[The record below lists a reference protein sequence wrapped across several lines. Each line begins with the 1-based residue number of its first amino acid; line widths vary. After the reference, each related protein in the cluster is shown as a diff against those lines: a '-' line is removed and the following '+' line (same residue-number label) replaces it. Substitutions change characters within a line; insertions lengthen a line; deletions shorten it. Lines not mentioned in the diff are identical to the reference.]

1 MFHFERDPLN
11 PVFRYLPSHCTD
23 VLISVNPKAGS
34 GAKGGLV
41 DGLVEALR
49 ENWLNVE
56 VLTDIQEVE
65 SIVRQK
71 SQQGRLRAVVAAGG
85 DGTFR
90 LIAQHTTPEMPLAIL
105 PLGTENLLSKYLE
118 VPTEPAEIAALIV
131 AGCTI
136 QLDAGEANG
145 RLFTLMAGCGFD
157 ADVVRRLHSERTG
170 NINHFSYVKPIFDSI
185 RNYDYP
191 LVRVNYADRS
201 VQPGLKRAS
210 VEGRWVFI
218 VNLPRY
224 AGGLNLAPGASGS
237 DGLLDI
243 CTFKEGSLWSSLLYL
258 GEVMFG
264 QHQSLE
270 DFTRVEAAEMRVEA
284 ESPVPYQLDGDP
296 GGELPMTVR
305 SLPGR
310 LRVIV
315 RREWAEKNGYVE
327 K

>member
-1 MFHFERDPLN
+1 MT
-11 PVFRYLPSHCTD
+11 PVFRYLPSQCTD

-34 GAKGGLV
+34 GARGGMV
-41 DGLVEALR
+41 DALVESLR
-49 ENWLNVE
+49 ESWLNVE

-65 SIVRQK
+65 AAAK
-71 SQQGRLRAVVAAGG
+71 AKAEQGRLRAVVAAGG

-90 LIAQHTTPEMPLAIL
+90 LIAQHTTLEIPLAIL

-118 VPTEPAEIAALIV
+118 TPANPADIAAVIV
-131 AGCTI
+131 EGCSI

-145 RLFTLMAGCGFD
+145 RLFTIMASCGFD
-157 ADVVRRLHSERTG
+157 ADVVRRLHGERRG
-170 NINHFSYVKPIFDSI
+170 NINHLSYAKPILDSI

-191 LVRVNYADRS
+191 LVRINYADGDER
-201 VQPGLKRAS
+201 KN

-237 DGLLDI
+237 DGLLDV
-243 CTFKEGSLWSSLLYL
+243 CTFKEGSLWNSLRYL
-258 GEVMFG
+258 GEVIFG
-264 QHQSLE
+264 QHELLE
-270 DFTRVEAAEMRVEA
+270 DFTRVEAAQMRVES
-284 ESPVPYQLDGDP
+284 ESPVPFQLDGDP

-315 RREWAEKNGYVE
+315 SREWAEKNGYVE